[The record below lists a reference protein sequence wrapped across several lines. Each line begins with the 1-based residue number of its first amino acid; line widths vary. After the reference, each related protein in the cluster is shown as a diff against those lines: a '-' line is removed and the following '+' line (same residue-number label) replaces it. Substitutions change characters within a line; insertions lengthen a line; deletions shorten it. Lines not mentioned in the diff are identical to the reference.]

1 MASQRTKMSFIKN
14 NKSSFILLASM
25 LVGASLGAIWGKGA
39 LVLQPLADLFLNLL
53 YCCVVPMIFVS
64 IVSSIAKMESMQKL
78 GRIIGIMML
87 VFIATQVFASVY
99 MAGVS
104 IISSPGQGAIIN
116 MADDV
121 KDLKSNM
128 NILAMFTV
136 SDFTLLWS
144 RQNLMAL
151 IVAAIMV
158 GTALL
163 SMGERG
169 RNLAHLFDEATEM
182 VMCVV
187 NYVMK
192 IAPLGLGVLFA
203 TLIGEYG
210 SQFTG
215 PLAKALIVYCIAALA
230 YYFISNTLFAY
241 IGAGT
246 DGVKRYFA
254 YCIPPTLTSLGTCS
268 SAATIPLNLE
278 AANKCGISNDVR
290 DLCIPLGANLHKD
303 GACLITIL
311 KIAFLC
317 NVLGIN
323 FVDPLIIF
331 KAIVCATLASMV
343 MGAIPAGGYVGE
355 LFIISLFGFPP
366 ATIPV
371 MVLIGTI
378 TDAPATS
385 INVTGDLSVSF
396 IVERYVNGKN
406 WLKKVT
412 A

>member
-1 MASQRTKMSFIKN
+1 MSFLKN

-25 LVGASLGAIWGKGA
+25 FIGAGVGAVWGKGA
-39 LVLQPLADLFLNLL
+39 LVMQPLADLFLNLL

-64 IVSSIAKMESMQKL
+64 IVASISKMESMQKL

-87 VFIATQVFASVY
+87 IFVVTQVFASVY
-99 MAGVS
+99 MVGISA
-104 IISSPGQGAIIN
+104 ISSPGKGAIIQ
-116 MADDV
+116 MTEQV

-136 SDFTLLWS
+136 NDFTLLWS
-144 RQNLMAL
+144 RKNLMAL
-151 IVAAIMV
+151 IIAGIMV

-169 RNLAHLFDEATEM
+169 KNLARLFDEASEM
-182 VMCVV
+182 VMHVV

-192 IAPLGLGVLFA
+192 IAPIGLGVLFA

-215 PLAKALIVYCIAALA
+215 PLAQALIVYCIAAVV
-230 YYFISNTLFAY
+230 YYFFSNTLFAY
-241 IGAGT
+241 IGAGME
-246 DGVKRYFA
+246 GVKRYYR

-268 SAATIPLNLE
+268 SAATIPLSLE
-278 AANKCGISNDVR
+278 AADKCGISNDVR

-323 FVDPLIIF
+323 FMDPVIIF
-331 KAIVCATLASMV
+331 KAVVCATLASMV

-378 TDAPATS
+378 TDAPATA
-385 INVTGDLSVSF
+385 INVTGDLSSAF
-396 IVERYVNGKN
+396 IVERYINGNDWYKKN
-406 WLKKVT
+406 
-412 A
+412 AA

>member
-1 MASQRTKMSFIKN
+1 MSFLKN

-25 LVGASLGAIWGKGA
+25 FIGAGVGAVWGKGA
-39 LVLQPLADLFLNLL
+39 LVMQPLADLFLNLL

-64 IVSSIAKMESMQKL
+64 IVASISKMESMQKL

-87 VFIATQVFASVY
+87 IFVVTQVFASVY
-99 MAGVS
+99 MVGISA
-104 IISSPGQGAIIN
+104 ISSPGKGAIIQ
-116 MADDV
+116 MTEQV

-136 SDFTLLWS
+136 NDFTLLWS
-144 RQNLMAL
+144 RKNLMAL
-151 IVAAIMV
+151 IIAGIMV

-169 RNLAHLFDEATEM
+169 KNLARLFDEASEM
-182 VMCVV
+182 VMHVV

-192 IAPLGLGVLFA
+192 IAPIGLGVLFA

-215 PLAKALIVYCIAALA
+215 PLAQALIVYCIAAVV
-230 YYFISNTLFAY
+230 YYFFSNTLFAY
-241 IGAGT
+241 IGAGME
-246 DGVKRYFA
+246 GVKRYYR

-268 SAATIPLNLE
+268 SAATIPLSLE
-278 AANKCGISNDVR
+278 AADKCGISNDVR

-323 FVDPLIIF
+323 FMDPVIIF
-331 KAIVCATLASMV
+331 KAVVCATLASMV

-355 LFIISLFGFPP
+355 LFVISLFGFPP

-378 TDAPATS
+378 TDAPATA
-385 INVTGDLSVSF
+385 INVTGDLSSAF
-396 IVERYVNGKN
+396 IVERYINGKD
-406 WLKKVT
+406 WYKKI
-412 A
+412 AA

>member
-1 MASQRTKMSFIKN
+1 MSFLKN

-25 LVGASLGAIWGKGA
+25 FIGAGVGAVWGKGA
-39 LVLQPLADLFLNLL
+39 LVMQPLADLFLNLL

-64 IVSSIAKMESMQKL
+64 IVASISKMESMQKL

-87 VFIATQVFASVY
+87 IFVVTQVFASVY
-99 MAGVS
+99 MVGISA
-104 IISSPGQGAIIN
+104 ISSPGKGAIIQ
-116 MADDV
+116 MTEQV

-136 SDFTLLWS
+136 NDFTLLWS
-144 RQNLMAL
+144 RKNLMAL
-151 IVAAIMV
+151 IIAGIMV

-169 RNLAHLFDEATEM
+169 KNLARLFDEASEM
-182 VMCVV
+182 VMHVV

-192 IAPLGLGVLFA
+192 IAPIGLGVLFA

-215 PLAKALIVYCIAALA
+215 PLAQALIVYCIAAVV
-230 YYFISNTLFAY
+230 YYFFSNTLFAY
-241 IGAGT
+241 IGAGME
-246 DGVKRYFA
+246 GVKRYYR

-268 SAATIPLNLE
+268 SAATIPLSLE
-278 AANKCGISNDVR
+278 AADKCGISNDVR

-323 FVDPLIIF
+323 FMDPVIIF
-331 KAIVCATLASMV
+331 KAVVCATLASMV

-355 LFIISLFGFPP
+355 LFIISRFGFPP

-378 TDAPATS
+378 TDAPATA
-385 INVTGDLSVSF
+385 INVTGDLSSAF
-396 IVERYVNGKN
+396 IVERYINGKD
-406 WLKKVT
+406 WYKKI
-412 A
+412 AA